1 MAEGTQLPELVTSVP
16 GAESVALVDIL
27 ARHES
32 PGVTARRARQG
43 EARGV
48 GRDPIVWQ
56 KSRGANVWDAD
67 GNRYVDLCAGFGVAA
82 IGHGH
87 PKVVQ
92 VLCDQAEG
100 LLHSMGDVYPNP
112 PRIHLMERIAAL
124 APGDLSQ
131 CILGLNGA
139 DAIEAALK
147 TAALYTA
154 KPGVLAFWGAYH
166 GLSYGALAATA
177 YKDGF
182 RRPFRAQLG
191 GHVSH
196 LPYGADLDMIDAF
209 IAGPA
214 TGGESIGAILVEPIQ
229 GRGGEVVPPEGWLS
243 GLREIADRHALVLI
257 FDEIYTG
264 LGRTGRWWG
273 ADHEGVVCDIMA
285 IGKALGGG
293 MPLSACVASP
303 EVMAAWTMQ
312 GGEAIHTA
320 TFLGHPMSAA
330 AGLASLEVL
339 EAMDA
344 PAAARRIEARCKAR
358 FGDRIR
364 GRGAMLG
371 FETGSPGEGARMAG
385 ELLKRGWITLP
396 GGVHGDILGITPP
409 LVITDDQLTG
419 ALDAIE
425 AVSEGAA

>member
-1 MAEGTQLPELVTSVP
+1 MSEGTQLPKLVTSVP
-16 GAESVALVDIL
+16 GPKSVDLVDVL

-48 GRDPIVWQ
+48 SSDPIVWAR
-56 KSRGANVWDAD
+56 SRGANVWDED

-87 PKVVQ
+87 PKVVEAVHAQ
-92 VLCDQAEG
+92 SSA
-100 LLHSMGDVYPNP
+100 LLHSMGDVYPNS
-112 PRIHLMERIAAL
+112 PRIRLMERIAAL

-131 CILGLNGA
+131 CILGLNGS
-139 DAIEAALK
+139 DSVEAALK
-147 TAALYTA
+147 TAALYTG

-182 RRPFRAQLG
+182 RRPFTAQLG
-191 GHVSH
+191 GHVRH
-196 LPYGADLDMIDAF
+196 LPYGAELAMIDAF

-214 TGGESIGAILVEPIQ
+214 TGGESIGTILVEPIQ
-229 GRGGEVVPPEGWLS
+229 GRGGEVVPPEGWLR
-243 GLREIADRHALVLI
+243 GLREISDRHGLALV

-264 LGRTGRWWG
+264 LGRTGRWWAG
-273 ADHEGVVCDIMA
+273 DHDDVVPDIMA

-293 MPLSACVASP
+293 MPLSACVARP
-303 EVMAAWTMQ
+303 DVMAAWTMQ

-320 TFLGHPMSAA
+320 TFLGHPVSAA
-330 AGLASLEVL
+330 AGLAALEVL
-339 EAMDA
+339 EAIDA
-344 PAAARRIEARCKAR
+344 PRAARRIEATCRAR
-358 FGDRIR
+358 FPDRIR

-371 FETGSPGEGARMAG
+371 FETGSPGEGARIAG
-385 ELLKRGWITLP
+385 ELLKSGWITLP
-396 GGVHGDILGITPP
+396 GGIHGDILGITPP
-409 LVITDDQLTG
+409 FVISDAQLEG

-425 AVSEGAA
+425 AAATS

>member
-16 GAESVALVDIL
+16 GAESVALVDTL
-27 ARHES
+27 ARHGS

-92 VLCDQAEG
+92 ALRDQAEG

-196 LPYGADLDMIDAF
+196 LPYGADLDMIDASSLDRRR
-209 IAGPA
+209 A
-214 TGGESIGAILVEPIQ
+214 ES
-229 GRGGEVVPPEGWLS
+229 R
-243 GLREIADRHALVLI
+243 
-257 FDEIYTG
+257 
-264 LGRTGRWWG
+264 
-273 ADHEGVVCDIMA
+273 
-285 IGKALGGG
+285 
-293 MPLSACVASP
+293 
-303 EVMAAWTMQ
+303 
-312 GGEAIHTA
+312 
-320 TFLGHPMSAA
+320 
-330 AGLASLEVL
+330 
-339 EAMDA
+339 
-344 PAAARRIEARCKAR
+344 
-358 FGDRIR
+358 
-364 GRGAMLG
+364 
-371 FETGSPGEGARMAG
+371 
-385 ELLKRGWITLP
+385 
-396 GGVHGDILGITPP
+396 
-409 LVITDDQLTG
+409 
-419 ALDAIE
+419 
-425 AVSEGAA
+425 